1 MRVAIGV
8 LPMLI
13 IILGIP
19 VLIGV
24 YVYRDARRRNMDAAL
39 WTLVTMLA
47 PVFIGF
53 IIYLLV
59 RGNYSD
65 LKCARCST
73 TVKEQYVVCPKC
85 GVKLRPTCGSC
96 GTPVEA
102 DWSICPKCA
111 QPLSQDGDIAAPVR
125 PKDNVLW
132 KILVAVIVIPVLLI
146 IFLLVAF
153 SAVSQSGGTTV
164 MSITCEDYFA
174 QQHNGDVKEWFQGLD
189 KDYDTAYV
197 LRYVPKEGAQDVY
210 EEDETC
216 YYLLYV
222 PAAGM
227 ETNLGFGY
235 QGGLFQDSFVVDM
248 ENCTMDGSMIYCI
261 AISYEEN
268 PKLKVYCNGN
278 ELTCKITDVT
288 YNPTIFKLP
297 GEDMDEDYAAEDEWL
312 EEDEIVE
319 YE

>member
-13 IILGIP
+13 IMLGIP

-65 LKCARCST
+65 LKCARCSA

-85 GVKLRPTCGSC
+85 GVKLRPTCGNC

-102 DWSICPKCA
+102 DWSVCPSCA
-111 QPLSQDGDIAAPVR
+111 QPLSGHESDIAVPIR
-125 PKDNVLW
+125 PKDTVLW
-132 KILVAVIVIPVLLI
+132 KILVAVIVIPVLLMV
-146 IFLLVAF
+146 FLFVSF
-153 SAVSQSGGTTV
+153 STIPKSGGSS
-164 MSITCEDYFA
+164 MMYITCEEYFA
-174 QQHNGDVKEWFQGLD
+174 AQDNEDVKAWFQGLD
-189 KDYDTAYV
+189 KAYDKAYA
-197 LRYVPKEGAQDVY
+197 LRYIPEEGAEDVY
-210 EEDETC
+210 EEDENC

-222 PAAGM
+222 PAAGI
-227 ETNLGFGY
+227 ETELGVGY
-235 QGGLFQDSFVVDM
+235 EGGLFQDSFVVDM
-248 ENCTMDGSMIYCI
+248 DNGTMDGNMIYCI
-261 AISYEEN
+261 GICYDGN
-268 PKLKVYCNGN
+268 PQLKVRCNGD
-278 ELTCKITDVT
+278 ELTCEVTDVT
-288 YNPTIFKLP
+288 YNPTIF
-297 GEDMDEDYAAEDEWL
+297 DVAED
-312 EEDEIVE
+312 
-319 YE
+319 